1 MGKQKISLSVNNQ
14 NYALEVSPDETL
26 LRTLRE
32 RLRLTGTKEGCG
44 TGECGACIVILNGR
58 AVNSCLVLAAECDGA
73 NITTIEGLALDQHT
87 LHPLQESFIRHGA
100 VQCGFCT
107 PGMLMTA
114 KNFLDHYPRPTREE
128 VKKAISG
135 NLCRC
140 TGYKKIIDAIEAV
153 AKENLLLEEEGQ
165 SSQGEDLHLPPETFK
180 DLPWLD
186 EGESNIGRN
195 FYRVDSLEHVKGV
208 SLFGADVYRSNMA
221 YGKVLRSKYAHAR
234 IKSIDTT
241 AAEKLE
247 GVLAVVT
254 GREVPEGYFGVD
266 LKDQLVFA
274 RDKVR
279 YLGDAVAA
287 VAATS
292 EEIAAKALDLIK
304 VEYEPLKPVFS
315 AMEAMSP
322 EAPIIHEKLKDYEIG
337 FETERRGNIC
347 TVATVKVGD
356 VGKGFAGSDVVIED
370 TFSTQ
375 IQHQASMET
384 HAALAE
390 VDSYDRIT
398 VTTTT
403 QKPFAMRRYLSQS
416 LKIPISNIRVIPT
429 KVGGGFGGKLE
440 LHIEPYAAL
449 LAKKCGRPVKMVYPR
464 SEEFQATNP
473 RHQAYFW
480 IKSGIKKD
488 GTLIARQVK
497 LIYDTGAYSGNGP
510 TTVTLSAQLICGLY
524 RIPNLFVEGYCVYT
538 NKMSSGSMRGPSG
551 PQTTFAMESH
561 MDDLA
566 KAIGMDPLDFR
577 LKNLLE
583 AGEKTGVGQ
592 TLVDVDYKKVVRA
605 AADAIG
611 WKKIKKE
618 KNIGKG
624 MACVFW
630 LSGGWSTSATVKIN
644 EDGTVTLVTGAVDM
658 GTGYLYTS
666 VLQIVAEEL
675 GIRAENV
682 NLVTGDTD
690 TTAYDHGIGGSRGA
704 FTVGKVAQMAAAK
717 AKEELFQEAGRKLG
731 LSPERLETKN
741 GRIYVRDDPK
751 RGVSFGDIS
760 FERHIKKGGPITGSA
775 NYLPEMDDIDP
786 TRVKGLSFTAFKGNT
801 IGCHT
806 AVVQVNP
813 ETGEVEIKRYVAAH
827 DVGKAINPRAVEGQ
841 IEGGVALGLGFA
853 LTERLMIDE
862 EGHVLNPNFADY
874 KLLTSLDVPDTEP
887 VIVEVPAEYGPYGA
901 KGLGEPTMAPPAAA
915 IGNAIY
921 DAVGVRMHSTPMTP
935 EKVLKEIRQKN
946 IQMISD

>member
-1 MGKQKISLSVNNQ
+1 VNNQ
-14 NYALEVSPDETL
+14 TYSLEVSPDETL

-44 TGECGACIVILNGR
+44 TGECGACIVILDGR
-58 AVNSCLVLAAECDGA
+58 AVNSCLMLAAECDGG
-73 NITTIEGLALDQHT
+73 NITTIEGLAPDRQR
-87 LHPLQESFIRHGA
+87 LHPLQESLIKHGA

-107 PGMLMTA
+107 PGMLMAA
-114 KNFLDHYPRPTREE
+114 KNFLDYHPSPTREE
-128 VKKAISG
+128 IKMAISG

-140 TGYKKIIDAIEAV
+140 TGYKKIVDAIEAV
-153 AKENLLLEEEGQ
+153 VKESLLKEREGK
-165 SSQGEDLHLPPETFK
+165 SSKGQDLDIPPETFK
-180 DLPWLD
+180 DLPWLS

-208 SLFGADVYRSNMA
+208 SLFGADIYRPNMA
-221 YGKVLRSKYAHAR
+221 YGKVLRSKHAHAR
-234 IKSIDTT
+234 IRSIDTA

-247 GVLAVVT
+247 GVLTVVT
-254 GREVPEGYFGVD
+254 GQEVPEGYFGVD

-274 RDKVR
+274 REKVR

-287 VAATS
+287 VAATT
-292 EEIAAKALDLIK
+292 EEIAVKALDLIR

-322 EAPIIHEKLKDYEIG
+322 DAPIIHEKLKDYEIG

-347 TVATVKVGD
+347 TVATVRVGD
-356 VGKGFAGSDVVIED
+356 VEKGFVESDVVIED

-390 VDSYDRIT
+390 VDSYGRVI
-398 VTTTT
+398 VTATT

-440 LHIEPYAAL
+440 LNVEPYAVL
-449 LAKKCGRPVKMVYPR
+449 LAKKSGRPVRIVYSR
-464 SEEFQATNP
+464 NEEFQATNP
-473 RHQAYFW
+473 RHQAHFW
-480 IKSGIKKD
+480 VKSGVKKD
-488 GTLIARQVK
+488 GTLVARQVK

-510 TTVTLSAQLICGLY
+510 TTVTLSIQLVCGLY

-538 NKMSSGSMRGPSG
+538 NKMSSGSMRGPSS

-561 MDDLA
+561 MDHLA
-566 KAIGMDPLDFR
+566 TTIGMDPLDFR

-592 TLVDVDYKKVVRA
+592 TLVDIDYKKVVRA

-611 WKKIKKE
+611 WKNIKRE
-618 KNIGKG
+618 KSVGKG

-675 GIRAENV
+675 GIRAEDV
-682 NLVTGDTD
+682 NLVIGDTD
-690 TTAYDHGIGGSRGA
+690 TVSYDHGTGGSRGV
-704 FTVGKVAQMAAAK
+704 FTVGKVCQMAAMK
-717 AKEELFQEAGRKLG
+717 AREELFQEAASKLG
-731 LSPERLETKN
+731 VSPERLETKE
-741 GRIYVRDDPK
+741 RMVYVRDDPS
-751 RGVSFGDIS
+751 RVLSFAQLSLD
-760 FERHIKKGGPITGSA
+760 RHIKKGGPITGSA
-775 NYLPEMDDIDP
+775 NYLPEMDEIDP

-801 IGCHT
+801 IGCH
-806 AVVQVNP
+806 AAIVQVNR
-813 ETGEVEIKRYVAAH
+813 ETGQVEIKRYVAAH

-841 IEGGVALGLGFA
+841 IEGGVGMGLGFA
-853 LTERLMIDE
+853 LTEKLMMDE

-874 KLLTSLDVPDTEP
+874 KLPTSMDVPETEP
-887 VIVEVPAEYGPYGA
+887 VIVEIPAAYGPHGA
-901 KGLGEPTMAPPAAA
+901 KGLGEPTIAPPAAA
-915 IGNAIY
+915 IGNAIN
-921 DAVGVRMHSTPMTP
+921 DAIGVRMHSTPMTP
-935 EKVLKEIRQKN
+935 ENILKEIKQKRY
-946 IQMISD
+946 SDGK

>member
-1 MGKQKISLSVNNQ
+1 MEKAELRTQKISLNVNNQ
-14 NYALEVSPDETL
+14 NYALEVSPDERL

-32 RLRLTGTKEGCG
+32 RLGLTGTKEGCG

-58 AVNSCLVLAAECDGA
+58 AVNSCLILTADCDGA
-73 NITTIEGLALDQHT
+73 DITTIEGLATDRQR
-87 LHPLQESFIRHGA
+87 LHPLQESFIKHGA

-114 KNFLDHYPRPTREE
+114 KDFLDHHPRPTREE
-128 VKKAISG
+128 IKEAISG

-153 AKENLLLEEEGQ
+153 AKENEKSGQ
-165 SSQGEDLHLPPETFK
+165 GKGLHLPREAFET
-180 DLPWLD
+180 LPWVD

-195 FYRVDSLEHVKGV
+195 FYRIDALEHVRGT
-208 SLFGADVYRSNMA
+208 SLFGADIHRSNMV
-221 YGKVLRSKYAHAR
+221 YGKVLRSRYAHAR
-234 IKSIDTT
+234 IKRIDTKE
-241 AAEKLE
+241 AEKLE

-254 GREVPEGYFGVD
+254 GKEVPEGYFGVD

-292 EEIAAKALDLIK
+292 EEIAVKALDLIK

-322 EAPIIHEKLKDYEIG
+322 EAPIIHEKLKDYEIV

-356 VGKGFAGSDVVIED
+356 VEKGFAGSDVILED

-375 IQHQASMET
+375 IQHQASLET

-390 VDSYDRIT
+390 VDSYGRMI

-440 LHIEPYAAL
+440 LHIEPYAVL
-449 LAKKCGRPVKMVYPR
+449 LAKKCGRPVKIVYSR
-464 SEEFQATNP
+464 GEEFQATNP
-473 RHQAYFW
+473 RHQATFW
-480 IKSGIKKD
+480 VKSGIKKD
-488 GTLIARQVK
+488 GILVARQVK

-510 TTVTLSAQLICGLY
+510 TTVTLSVQLICGLY
-524 RIPNLFVEGYCVYT
+524 RIPNLFIEGYCVYT
-538 NKMSSGSMRGPSG
+538 NKMSSGSMRGPSS

-566 KAIGMDPLDFR
+566 HAIGMDPLDFR

-583 AGEKTGVGQ
+583 PGEKTGVGQ
-592 TLVDVDYKKVVRA
+592 VLVDVDYKKVVQA

-618 KNIGKG
+618 KNVGKG

-666 VLQIVAEEL
+666 VLQMVAEEL
-675 GIRAENV
+675 GIRAENIH
-682 NLVTGDTD
+682 LVTGDTD
-690 TTAYDHGIGGSRGA
+690 TTAYDHGTGGSRGV
-704 FTVGKVAQMAAAK
+704 FTVGKAAQMAATK
-717 AKEELFQEAGRKLG
+717 AKEELFQEAAKKLG
-731 LSPERLETKN
+731 VSPERLETKN
-741 GRIYVRDDPK
+741 GRIYIRDNP
-751 RGVSFGDIS
+751 GAGITFGEIS
-760 FERHIKKGGPITGSA
+760 FDRHIKCGGPITGSS

-801 IGCHT
+801 IGCH
-806 AVVQVNP
+806 AAIVRVIP
-813 ETGEVEIKRYVAAH
+813 ETGHLELKRYVAAH
-827 DVGKAINPRAVEGQ
+827 DVGKAINPLGVEGQ
-841 IEGGVALGLGFA
+841 IEGGVGMGLGFA
-853 LTERLMIDE
+853 LTERLMIDQ
-862 EGHVLNPNFADY
+862 EGQVLNPNFADY
-874 KLLTSLDVPDTEP
+874 KLLTSMDVPETEP
-887 VIVEVPAEYGPYGA
+887 IIVEVPAEYGPYGA
-901 KGLGEPTMAPPAAA
+901 KGLGEPTIAPPAAA
-915 IGNAIY
+915 VGNAVC
-921 DAVGVRMHSTPMTP
+921 DATGVRMHSTPMTP
-935 EKVLKEIRQKN
+935 ENVFKEINEKKKLL
-946 IQMISD
+946 

>member
-1 MGKQKISLSVNNQ
+1 LHTHKISLTANNQ
-14 NYALEVSPDETL
+14 TYSLEISPDETL

-32 RLRLTGTKEGCG
+32 RMRLTGTKEGCG
-44 TGECGACIVILNGR
+44 TGECGVCIVLLNGR
-58 AVNSCLVLAAECDGA
+58 TVNSCLVLTAECDGA

-87 LHPLQESFIRHGA
+87 LHPLQESFVRHGA

-107 PGMLMTA
+107 PGMLMAA
-114 KNFLDHYPRPTREE
+114 KHLLDHHPKPTREE
-128 VKKAISG
+128 IKKAISG

-140 TGYKKIIDAIEAV
+140 TGYKKIVDAIEAV
-153 AKENLLLEEEGQ
+153 AKGIVLTEGRGN
-165 SSQGEDLHLPPETFK
+165 SGPGRDPYLPPETFK

-186 EGESNIGRN
+186 ERESNIGRN
-195 FYRVDSLEHVKGV
+195 FYRTDALEHVRGV
-208 SLFGADVYRSNMA
+208 SLFGADIYRPNMV
-221 YGKVLRSKYAHAR
+221 YGKVLRSRYAHAR
-234 IKSIDTT
+234 IKRIETT
-241 AAEKLE
+241 TAEKLE

-254 GREVPEGYFGVD
+254 GQEVSEGYFGVD
-266 LKDQLVFA
+266 LKDQMVFA

-287 VAATS
+287 VAATT
-292 EEIAAKALDLIK
+292 EEIAIRALELIE
-304 VEYEPLKPVFS
+304 VEYEPLKPVFD
-315 AMEAMSP
+315 AIEAMSP
-322 EAPIIHEKLKDYEIG
+322 DAPIIHEKLKDYEIG

-347 TVATVKVGD
+347 TVATVEVGD
-356 VGKGFAGSDVVIED
+356 IEKGFAGSEVIIED
-370 TFSTQ
+370 MFSTQ

-390 VDSYDRIT
+390 VDSYGRVI

-416 LKIPISNIRVIPT
+416 LHLPISTIRVIPT
-429 KVGGGFGGKLE
+429 RVGGGFGGKLE
-440 LHIEPYAAL
+440 LHIEPYAVL
-449 LAKKCGRPVKMVYPR
+449 LAKKCGKPVRIVYPR

-473 RHQAYFW
+473 RHQASFW

-488 GTLIARQVK
+488 GTLVARKVK

-524 RIPNLFVEGYCVYT
+524 RIPNLLVEGYCVYT

-561 MDDLA
+561 MDNLA

-592 TLVDVDYKKVVRA
+592 TLFDVDYKKVVRA

-611 WKKIKKE
+611 WENIKRE
-618 KNIGKG
+618 KNVGKG
-624 MACVFW
+624 VACVFW

-666 VLQIVAEEL
+666 VLQMVAEEL
-675 GIRAENV
+675 GIRAEDV
-682 NLVTGDTD
+682 HLVTGDTD
-690 TTAYDHGIGGSRGA
+690 STAYDHGIGGSRGV
-704 FTVGKVAQMAAAK
+704 FTVGKAAQMAAAK
-717 AKEELFQEAGRKLG
+717 AREELFQEAAKKLG
-731 LSPERLETKN
+731 VSPERLETRN
-741 GRIYVRDDPK
+741 GRIYVRDHAEK
-751 RGVSFGDIS
+751 GLTFGQIS
-760 FERHIKKGGPITGSA
+760 FDRHIKKGGPITGSA
-775 NYLPEMDDIDP
+775 NYLPEMDDIEP

-827 DVGKAINPRAVEGQ
+827 DVGRAINPLAVEGQ
-841 IEGGVALGLGFA
+841 IEGGVGMGVGYA
-853 LTERLMIDE
+853 LTEKLVIDG
-862 EGHVLNPNFADY
+862 EGRVLNPNFADY
-874 KLLTSLDVPDTEP
+874 KLLTSMDAPETEA
-887 VIVEVPAEYGPYGA
+887 VIVEVPAEYGPHGA
-901 KGLGEPTMAPPAAA
+901 KGLGEPTMAPPAAV

-921 DAVGVRMHSTPMTP
+921 DAIGVRMYSTPMTP
-935 EKVLKEIRQKN
+935 ENILKEIKKKSCSN
-946 IQMISD
+946 DE

>member
-1 MGKQKISLSVNNQ
+1 MGREKISLIVNNQ
-14 NYALEVSPDETL
+14 TYDLEVSLDERL
-26 LRTLRE
+26 LQTLRE
-32 RLRLTGTKEGCG
+32 RLGLTGTKEGCG
-44 TGECGACIVILNGR
+44 TGECGSCMVILNGR
-58 AVNSCLVLAAECDGA
+58 AVNSCLVLAVECGGA
-73 NITTIEGLALDQHT
+73 DITTIEGLAPDRQK
-87 LHPLQESFIRHGA
+87 LHPLQESFIKHGA

-107 PGMLMTA
+107 PGVLMTA
-114 KNFLDHYPRPTREE
+114 KNFLDHHPNPTREE
-128 VKKAISG
+128 IKKAISG

-153 AKENLLLEEEGQ
+153 AKGGRR
-165 SSQGEDLHLPPETFK
+165 SRAGKDLYLPPEAFETF
-180 DLPWLD
+180 PWLA

-195 FYRVDSLEHVKGV
+195 FYRVDALEHVKGV

-221 YGKVLRSKYAHAR
+221 YGKVLRSRHAHAR
-234 IKSIDTT
+234 IKQIDTT
-241 AAEKLE
+241 EAERLG

-254 GREVPEGYFGVD
+254 GRDVPEGYFGVD

-279 YLGDAVAA
+279 YFGDAVAA

-292 EEIAAKALDLIK
+292 EEIAIRALDLIK
-304 VEYEPLKPVFS
+304 VQYEPLKPVFS
-315 AMEAMSP
+315 AIEAMAP

-356 VGKGFAGSDVVIED
+356 VEKGFSESDIVIEE

-375 IQHQASMET
+375 IQHQASLET

-390 VDSYDRIT
+390 VDSYGRIV

-416 LKIPISNIRVIPT
+416 LKIPITNIRVIPT

-449 LAKKCGRPVKMVYPR
+449 LAKKCGRPVKIVYSR

-473 RHQAYFW
+473 RHQATFW
-480 IKSGIKKD
+480 VKSGVKKD
-488 GTLIARQVK
+488 GTLVARQVK

-510 TTVTLSAQLICGLY
+510 TTVTLSVQLICGLY

-538 NKMSSGSMRGPSG
+538 NKMSSGSMRGPSS

-561 MDDLA
+561 MDNLA
-566 KAIGMDPLDFR
+566 HAIGMDPLDFR

-592 TLVDVDYKKVVRA
+592 ILVDVDYKRVVRA

-611 WKKIKKE
+611 WKKITKE
-618 KNIGKG
+618 KNVGKG

-644 EDGTVTLVTGAVDM
+644 EDGTVTLVMGAVDM

-666 VLQIVAEEL
+666 VLQMVAEEL
-675 GIRAENV
+675 GLRTENIQ
-682 NLVTGDTD
+682 LVTGDTD
-690 TTAYDHGIGGSRGA
+690 TTAYDHGIGGSRGV
-704 FTVGKVAQMAAAK
+704 FTVGKAARIAAAK
-717 AKEELFQEAGRKLG
+717 AKEELFQEAAKKLG
-731 LSPERLETKN
+731 VSPDRLETRN
-741 GRIYVRDDPK
+741 GRIYVRDNPEA
-751 RGVSFGDIS
+751 GITFGQIS
-760 FERHIKKGGPITGSA
+760 YDRHIRCGGPITASV
-775 NYLPEMDDIDP
+775 NYLPEMDEIDP

-801 IGCHT
+801 IACHA
-806 AVVQVNP
+806 AVVRVNP
-813 ETGEVEIKRYVAAH
+813 ETGQVEIKRYVAAH
-827 DVGKAINPRAVEGQ
+827 DVGRAINPLAVEGQ
-841 IEGGVALGLGFA
+841 IEGGVGMGLGFA

-874 KLLTSLDVPDTEP
+874 KLLTSMDVPETEP
-887 VIVEVPAEYGPYGA
+887 ILVEVPAEYGPFGA
-901 KGLGEPTMAPPAAA
+901 KGLGEPTMGPPAAA
-915 IGNAIY
+915 VGNAIF
-921 DAVGVRMHSTPMTP
+921 DAIGVRMHSTPLIP
-935 EKVLKEIRQKN
+935 ENIFKEISQKKK
-946 IQMISD
+946 S